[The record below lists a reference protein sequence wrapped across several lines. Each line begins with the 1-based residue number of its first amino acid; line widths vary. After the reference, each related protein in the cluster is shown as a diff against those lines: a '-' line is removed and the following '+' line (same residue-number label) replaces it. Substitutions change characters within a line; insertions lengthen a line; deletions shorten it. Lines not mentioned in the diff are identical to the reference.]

1 MSGLNREPSV
11 TFSNPPN
18 PNVRIR
24 FGQDSNMN
32 IQFYTNSMPN
42 KLQRWMLR
50 KVFGIWMELI

>member
-1 MSGLNREPSV
+1 MIEHEPS
-11 TFSNPPN
+11 TSFINSPN

-32 IQFYTNSMPN
+32 IQFYTNNIPN
-42 KLQRWMLR
+42 KFHRWMLR

>member
-1 MSGLNREPSV
+1 MTDKEQSA
-11 TFSNPPN
+11 TFINPPN

-32 IQFYTNSMPN
+32 IQFYTNSIPS

>member
-1 MSGLNREPSV
+1 MTDKEQSA
-11 TFSNPPN
+11 TFINSPN
-18 PNVRIR
+18 PNIRIR

-32 IQFYTNSMPN
+32 IQFYTNSIPS